1 MYKTRT
7 QTTSAPLKGSD
18 AIVKGFPKG
27 NCPASER
34 KLRSSAQKRLD
45 FTQSNS
51 DTICG
56 YMTSSEKETHARRLG
71 TEDTETHIEGL
82 RSSADAQEN
91 SLHHSPCL
99 KTQIQTRPTKNSP
112 LQQHCLGAVQG
123 LNLSS
128 TGHSPGVKILEQPV
142 ATLTQRTDHL
152 GRQAG
157 ALQIVSN
164 TADRRVKVSNSKL
177 RSHSWKK
184 QRRASGGT
192 RTRTRSSADRPP
204 LTGG

>member
-7 QTTSAPLKGSD
+7 QTTSASLKGSD

-56 YMTSSEKETHARRLG
+56 YMTSSEVETHARRLG

-112 LQQHCLGAVQG
+112 LQQTLPWRCTRPQSFQHGSFSWCQNSGATSR
-123 LNLSS
+123 NSD
-128 TGHSPGVKILEQPV
+128 
-142 ATLTQRTDHL
+142 ATH
-152 GRQAG
+152 
-157 ALQIVSN
+157 
-164 TADRRVKVSNSKL
+164 
-177 RSHSWKK
+177 
-184 QRRASGGT
+184 
-192 RTRTRSSADRPP
+192 
-204 LTGG
+204 